1 MLAAEAEGLV
11 VPRAKSDRATI
22 AIARIRPAV
31 RNSTEVSEMTTNE
44 QETAL
49 PGERLLA
56 QAEEEIARGNYH
68 KGAGL
73 VWQATMAALAA
84 VAERHGM
91 PCRDREEARLVAK
104 RLDRIGK
111 AIWGPSRDPGPVDG
125 GVPDDVHTVALTEP
139 DVSDYWYQL
148 RFDLADSFREHYED
162 LEDFSGTQFEWEPD
176 EYVVYLEPVR
186 SFIESLNRQQTV
198 DTAR

>member
-1 MLAAEAEGLV
+1 
-11 VPRAKSDRATI
+11 
-22 AIARIRPAV
+22 
-31 RNSTEVSEMTTNE
+31 MTTHE

-91 PCRDREEARLVAK
+91 PCSDREEASLVAK
-104 RLDRIGK
+104 RLDRIRPTISGQ
-111 AIWGPSRDPGPVDG
+111 SRDPGPMDG
-125 GVPDDVHTVALTEP
+125 GVPDNQHTVALTEP

-162 LEDFSGTQFEWEPD
+162 LEDFSGTEFEWEPD